1 MDIGDLSFDLTSLGE
16 ENRPDP
22 ETVYDLIVIGG
33 GPAAMTAAVY
43 AARKLLQLAVV
54 TKDFGGQVAWTS
66 DIENYLGFQI
76 IAGKELVEKFREQ
89 VEQFDIPVARD
100 EDVVAVRREGDIFSV
115 STAGGT
121 KYQART
127 VIIATGKRSRPLNV
141 PGEQELLGK
150 GVAICATCD
159 APLFKG
165 KKVVV
170 AGGGNSAFTAV
181 IDLAQVARE
190 VTVVNFASGWQA
202 DEVMLET
209 IRNYSHVDLIDN
221 HQVMRIEGSGRVEGV
236 RIKDRQS
243 GEEKLLPADGI
254 FIEVGLLPNSGPVK
268 DLAELSPAGEIA
280 VDCGCRTSV
289 KGLFGAG
296 DVTTV
301 PYKQIIISAGEGAKA
316 ALSAYE
322 YLISKGER

>member
-1 MDIGDLSFDLTSLGE
+1 VDVGELSFDLSTLGE

-22 ETVYDLIVIGG
+22 GTVYDLIIIGG

-43 AARKLLQLAVV
+43 AARKLVKLAVV
-54 TKDFGGQVAWTS
+54 TRDFGGQVGWTS

-76 IAGKELVEKFREQ
+76 ITGRELVEKFREQ
-89 VEQFDIPVARD
+89 VEKFEVPVARD
-100 EDVVAVRREGDIFSV
+100 ETVTVVKKQGNIFTIA
-115 STAGGT
+115 TAGVT
-121 KYQART
+121 DYRART
-127 VIIATGKRSRPLNV
+127 VILATGKKSRPLNV

-150 GVAICATCD
+150 GVAVCATCD

-170 AGGGNSAFTAV
+170 AGGGNSAFTAAL
-181 IDLAQVARE
+181 DLAKVARE
-190 VTVVNFASGWQA
+190 VTVVNFTAGWQA

-209 IRNYSHVDLIDN
+209 IRRYSHVDLLDN
-221 HQVMRIEGSGRVEGV
+221 HQVVRIEGTKRVEAV
-236 RIKDRQS
+236 LIKNRGS
-243 GEEKLLPADGI
+243 GEETRIPAEGI
-254 FIEVGLLPNSGPVK
+254 FIEIGLLPNSDPVK
-268 DLAELSPAGEIA
+268 DLAELSGQGELV
-280 VDCGCRTSV
+280 VDCGCRTGV
-289 KGLFGAG
+289 GGLFGAG

-322 YLISKGER
+322 YLIRKNR